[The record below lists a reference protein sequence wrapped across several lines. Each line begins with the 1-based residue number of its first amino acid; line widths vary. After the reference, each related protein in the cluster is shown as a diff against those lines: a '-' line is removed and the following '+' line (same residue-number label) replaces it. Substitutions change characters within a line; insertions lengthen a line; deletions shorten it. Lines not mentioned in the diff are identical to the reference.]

1 MTNRKELSI
10 SNVTATDRP
19 RLPVAPLDF
28 SPPEPIWRYRA
39 PIAGDGIARSIHT
52 QILPKVGLALRS
64 MSFPKTPAPAEPA
77 APFEVQQFTLLIVSA
92 DERAA
97 FAYVENLISRG
108 TPTDLI
114 FLNLLAPVARRLG
127 EMWEDDT
134 TDFANVTLGVSRLQR
149 ILRSIGENYLEANDV
164 QRIGA
169 VLLTTIPGEQH
180 SFGLAM
186 VAEFFRHDGWDICMG
201 PFGSHRELAS
211 LVAERWFD
219 LVGFSVTSDRRLD
232 ELKRLI
238 QDIRRESR
246 NRRIGI
252 IVGGPILV
260 DRPELANTLGA
271 DMSATDGAHAPQL
284 ARALLPM
291 LKGRG

>member
-10 SNVTATDRP
+10 SNVTAPDRP

-28 SPPEPIWRYRA
+28 SPPEPIWRYRRPLA
-39 PIAGDGIARSIHT
+39 SDGIARSIHT
-52 QILPKVGLALRS
+52 QLLPQVGLALRS
-64 MSFPKTPAPAEPA
+64 MSFPNTPAPADPA
-77 APFEVQQFTLLIVSA
+77 APFEVQQFTLLILGS

-127 EMWEDDT
+127 VMWEEDT

-149 ILRSIGENYLEANDV
+149 ILRHVGENYLEANDV

-186 VAEFFRHDGWDICMG
+186 VAEFFRHDGWDICTG
-201 PFGSHRELAS
+201 PFGSRRELTS

-219 LVGFSVTSDRRLD
+219 LVGFSITNDRRLD

-238 QDIRRESR
+238 QDVRRESR
-246 NRRIGI
+246 NRRIGVI
-252 IVGGPILV
+252 LGGPILI
-260 DRPELANTLGA
+260 DRPELANVLGA
-271 DMSATDGAHAPQL
+271 DLSATDGAHAPQL